1 MNKLKNNK
9 YNFLSILK
17 FIIPSLIGIALFTT
31 PIKTADGVSIP
42 VALISNMLQD
52 ILSSSL
58 PALITALIT
67 ISAIFTVI
75 YKLFK
80 LNFISNNEY
89 LCKLLNVS
97 PFWTSMR
104 IIGAIFSILV
114 FTEVGPT
121 AIISENTGGLLLS
134 GLMPTLF
141 CIFLLAGM
149 LLPLLLDFGL
159 MDLCGALMTK
169 IMRPIFTLPG
179 RASIDC
185 LASWLGDGTIG
196 VLLTSKQYEDGFYSK
211 REAAVISTT
220 FSAVSITFS
229 LVVISQ
235 VGLSHLFIPYY
246 GTVILCGVITAII
259 VPRIPPLSKI
269 DDTYL
274 IDNHNEK
281 SESKNNLT
289 INQGFNKALATAE
302 NYKGIKYFF
311 KSGLENVID
320 MWLGILPVVMSMGT
334 IALIIAEYTPVFKIL
349 GLPFIPLLNLLSIP
363 EAAAASQTILVGFAD
378 MFIPSIIAANISSEM
393 TRFIIAALSVTQ
405 LIYISEVGSLILGS
419 KIPINF
425 KQLFI
430 IFIERTLI
438 SLPIIA
444 LVAHIIF

>member
-1 MNKLKNNK
+1 MNKLKNTK
-9 YNFLSILK
+9 YNFLK
-17 FIIPSLIGIALFTT
+17 FLIPSLIGISLFTI
-31 PIKTADGVSIP
+31 PISTVDGVSIP
-42 VALISNMLQD
+42 VALISNMLQNF
-52 ILSSSL
+52 LGSSL
-58 PALITALIT
+58 PTLITALIT
-67 ISAIFTVI
+67 LSAILTI
-75 YKLFK
+75 LYKIFK
-80 LNFISNNEY
+80 PTFISNNEY
-89 LCKLLNVS
+89 LCKLFNMT
-97 PFWTSMR
+97 PFWTCMR
-104 IIGAIFSILV
+104 VIGSIFSILV
-114 FTEVGPT
+114 LKGLGPI
-121 AIISENTGGLLLS
+121 AITSENTGGLLLS

-141 CIFLLAGM
+141 CIFLLAGL

-185 LASWLGDGTIG
+185 IASWLGDGTIG

-269 DDTYL
+269 DDTYF
-274 IDNHNEK
+274 IDNPNERLD
-281 SESKNNLT
+281 SKKNLT
-289 INQGFNKALATAE
+289 IKDGFNKALSTAE
-302 NYKGIKYFF
+302 NYKGVKHFF
-311 KSGLENVID
+311 ISGLENVID

-334 IALIIAEYTPVFKIL
+334 ISLIIAEYTPVFKIL
-349 GLPFIPLLNLLSIP
+349 GLPFIPLLNILSIP
-363 EAAAASQTILVGFAD
+363 EAAEASQTILVGFAD

-425 KQLFI
+425 KQLFV
-430 IFIERTLI
+430 IFLERTLI

-444 LVAHIIF
+444 LLAHIIF